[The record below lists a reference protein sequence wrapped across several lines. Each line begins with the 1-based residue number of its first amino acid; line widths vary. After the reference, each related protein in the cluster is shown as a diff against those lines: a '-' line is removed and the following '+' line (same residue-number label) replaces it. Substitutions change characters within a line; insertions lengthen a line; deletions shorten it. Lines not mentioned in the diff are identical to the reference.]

1 MKKSLA
7 LLLKILSG
15 VYLIIAVLFYFYQE
29 AFLFIP
35 EKLTENHQFSFN
47 QDFEEL
53 NIKTTDNIQ
62 LNGVLFKARNSKGL
76 IFYLHGNAGSIA
88 SWGAVAQ
95 LYTALGYDVF
105 ILDYRGYGKSKGEI
119 TNQKQ
124 LFEDNQL
131 AYDIM
136 KKRYNSNEIIILG
149 YSIGTGLAAKLAA
162 TNKAK
167 MLILQAPY
175 YNLADLIRDKFI
187 ATPTFLLKYKF
198 ETNKFLEKC
207 TMPIVL
213 FHGNADKVIYYESSI
228 KLFQEYKATKDI
240 KLITLI
246 DQGHNGMSNNTQ
258 YQQEILKLLK

>member
-1 MKKSLA
+1 MKKALA
-7 LLLKILSG
+7 LFLKIILG
-15 VYLIIAVLFYFYQE
+15 IYLIIAVVFYFYQE

-35 EKLTENHQFSFN
+35 EKLAENHQFSFN
-47 QDFEEL
+47 QNFEEI
-53 NIKTTDNIQ
+53 NIKTADNIQ
-62 LNGVLFKARNSKGL
+62 LNGILFKTHNSKGL

-88 SWGAVAQ
+88 SWGAAAR

-105 ILDYRGYGKSKGEI
+105 ILDYRGYGKSQGKIG
-119 TNQKQ
+119 NQKQ

-131 AYDIM
+131 AYNIM
-136 KKRYNSNEIIILG
+136 KKRYNPDEIVILG

-162 TNKAK
+162 TNKVK

-175 YNLADLIRDKFI
+175 YNLTDLIRDKFI

-198 ETNKFLEKC
+198 ETNKFLAKC

-228 KLFQEYKATKDI
+228 KLFQEYETTKDI

-246 DQGHNGMSNNTQ
+246 GQGHNGMSNNIQ
-258 YQQEILKLLK
+258 YQQEITKLLN